1 MTQQTLEIPDAFI
14 RDFCTKWRIRELAL
28 FGSVLSDRFRPD
40 SDVDVLVSFLPDS
53 GISLFDMLVMTDELS
68 DVFGRKVDLIEK
80 EALENPF
87 FRRTILPG
95 RKIIYAA

>member
-1 MTQQTLEIPDAFI
+1 MTQQTLNIPDEFI

-53 GISLFDMLVMTDELS
+53 GVSLFDMLSMTDELS
-68 DVFGRKVDLIEK
+68 GVFGRKVDLIEK

-87 FRRTILPG
+87 FRQTILPG